1 MCRARGGGEEEEK
14 EEEEEK
20 KKEENMKVKGLRKKG
35 KGWRKTVK
43 DIFSSRNKERKG
55 EKRMRKIETEK
66 TWIS

>member
-20 KKEENMKVKGLRKKG
+20 KKEENMKG